1 VSVRNPLAVVLFLSA
16 GCAGRQA
23 PPAPPEKPSA
33 EAPPPTLSAPA
44 AQAPTPT
51 PPAPPQP
58 LTDEEGTI
66 AQGELC
72 LSCHSIE
79 LTEYSRIGE
88 AGWKAELIKM
98 RNWGALV
105 DEAKIEPLAAW
116 FARRYPLDQA
126 SPPPKVVST
135 IEAAA
140 AVRPERG
147 AGVISGDKDVGAVEY
162 AKNCASCHGASAEGT
177 GGGPVLFEVPILY
190 QPDRFATVT
199 INGQGRMPAFPQLNK
214 SDTNNLLA
222 HLRSLR

>member
-1 VSVRNPLAVVLFLSA
+1 MNVRNLLAVVLFLSA

-23 PPAPPEKPSA
+23 PPPAPEKPAA

-79 LTEYSRIGE
+79 LTEYSRIGV

-105 DEAKIEPLAAW
+105 DEAKIEPLAEW
-116 FARRYPLDQA
+116 FARHYPPDQA
-126 SPPPKVVST
+126 APPPKVVSA

-140 AVRPERG
+140 VVRPERG
-147 AGVISGDKDVGAVEY
+147 ARVISGDKDAGALEY
-162 AKNCASCHGASAEGT
+162 AKDCASCHGAAAEGT
-177 GGGPVLFEVPILY
+177 GGGPVLIDAPVLY
-190 QPDRFATVT
+190 QPGRFATVT
-199 INGQGRMPAFPQLNK
+199 IDGQGRMPAFPQLSK
-214 SDTNNLLA
+214 SDITNLLA
-222 HLRSLR
+222 HLRSLQ

>member
-1 VSVRNPLAVVLFLSA
+1 M
-16 GCAGRQA
+16 
-23 PPAPPEKPSA
+23 
-33 EAPPPTLSAPA
+33 
-44 AQAPTPT
+44 PT
-51 PPAPPQP
+51 PPAPPPP

-105 DEAKIEPLAAW
+105 DEAKIEPLAGW
-116 FARRYPLDQA
+116 FARHYPADQPA
-126 SPPPKVVST
+126 PPPKIINAV
-135 IEAAA
+135 EAAA

-147 AGVISGDKDVGAVEY
+147 ASHISGDKDVGAVEY
-162 AKNCASCHGASAEGT
+162 AKDCASCHGAGAEGT
-177 GGGPVLFEVPILY
+177 GGGPVLFGVPVLY
-190 QPDRFATVT
+190 QPGRFATVT
-199 INGQGRMPAFPQLNK
+199 INGQGKMPAFPQLTK
-214 SDTNNLLA
+214 SDINNLLA